1 MALAPLLLESVAS
14 HIANLVAHA
23 RIILAVEETGWLG
36 PATQPSMVIWFVL
49 ASVLFDR

>member
-1 MALAPLLLESVAS
+1 MALLESVAS
-14 HIANLVAHA
+14 HIASHMAQA